1 MKSPLPLLRMQGVT
15 HTPTQS
21 SNNPRCS
28 LIERMPKWLIC
39 IPLAVQWLW
48 LSLRYLSP
56 TLPSTA
62 NPAIPSG
69 GLVGEGKLDYF
80 NGVGPHARQ
89 SIADY
94 CAVSTH
100 RQQTRRSLT
109 KKMAAANLQ
118 FPIIAKPNLGLCGY
132 GVQRIDNSE
141 ALLAYCAAFP
151 RNETIVL
158 QRYLNETGEAGIFY
172 LRDPDTDAGE
182 LIGLALRHSPQIIGD
197 GIHTIE
203 ELILADLRAR
213 RLLQSSQ
220 HRGDFDHLQIP
231 ARGVSVRL
239 ATIGSTRVG
248 GLYRNGAHLMTPQ
261 LLSAIDAIARDMPSF
276 YCGRFDVR
284 FDDIDALRAGRG
296 FTIIE
301 INGAG
306 SEAIEAW
313 DPEIGVVT
321 AFRII
326 FEKQRRLFALGH
338 QMRRRGVRPIGLLAL
353 ARLYQRQQKLITL
366 YPPSN

>member
-1 MKSPLPLLRMQGVT
+1 MKNSSPSFGMFETNCIQKQPAHYQDT
-15 HTPTQS
+15 
-21 SNNPRCS
+21 S

-39 IPLAVQWLW
+39 IPLALQWLW

-56 TLPSTA
+56 TLPSA
-62 NPAIPSG
+62 INPAIPSG

-80 NGVGPHARQ
+80 NGVGPIARQ
-89 SIADY
+89 AIADF

-109 KKMAAANLQ
+109 KKMAAAGLQ
-118 FPIIAKPNLGLCGY
+118 FPIIAKPNLGLCGF
-132 GVQRIDNSE
+132 GVQRIDDMN
-141 ALLAYCAAFP
+141 ALLAYCTVFP

-158 QRYLNETGEAGIFY
+158 QRYLPAAGEAGIFY
-172 LRDPDTDAGE
+172 LRDPDTDIGE
-182 LIGLALRHSPQIIGD
+182 LIGLALRHSPQVIGD
-197 GIHTIE
+197 GVHTID
-203 ELILADLRAR
+203 ELIHADLRTR
-213 RLLQSSQ
+213 RLVQSPR
-220 HRGDFDHLQIP
+220 HHGNFDPTQVP
-231 ARGVSVRL
+231 ARGVAVRL

-248 GLYRNGAHLMTPQ
+248 GLYRNGAHLMSAQ
-261 LLSAIDAIARDMPSF
+261 LLTTIDAIARDMPSF
-276 YCGRFDVR
+276 HGGRFDVR
-284 FDDIDALRAGRG
+284 FDDLDALHAGHG

-321 AFRII
+321 AFRMI

-338 QMRRRGVRPIGLLAL
+338 QMRRRGVRPIRLLTL
-353 ARLYQRQQKLITL
+353 LRLYQRQQKLIAQ